1 MNKISKILIANR
13 GEIAIRVL
21 RTAKEMGI
29 KTVAI
34 YSEADKTAMHV
45 QMADEAWY
53 VGESPVSLSYLHI
66 ENIINVCIKAKVDA
80 VHPGYGFLS
89 ENAEFARRVIA
100 QNLIFIGPS
109 PESIALMGDKLKSK
123 EAVSNYGVPLIPG
136 DNLPLTDVQKAKSL
150 AKNIGYPVLI
160 KASAGGGGKGMRIV
174 NNEQE
179 LEEQVKRA
187 KSEAHTAFGDDRV
200 FMEKYIESPKHIEF
214 QVFGDTH
221 GNIEHLFE
229 RECSIQRRYQ
239 KVIEEA
245 PSPIMTRELREKMGK
260 AAVNVAKA
268 CNYLGAGT
276 VEFIVDKNK
285 NFYFLEMNTRLQ
297 VEHPVTECIT
307 GIDLVRE
314 QIRVAEGQK
323 LSFVKRNLSING
335 HAIQSRVY
343 AEDPENNF
351 LPQAGTLTIYQLP
364 GGPGVRVDDG
374 YLEGMDIPV
383 QYDPMISKLI
393 VHGSDREQ
401 AINRLKRAISEYK
414 IRGISTSLS
423 FCQFVINHAS
433 FLDGTYT
440 TGFMEKF
447 YNPSSLNDIDVEEE
461 KIAACM
467 AILLQ
472 NEPEREKALDSK
484 PSRVISSG
492 WKNKRK

>member
-1 MNKISKILIANR
+1 MNKISKLLIANR
-13 GEIAIRVL
+13 GEIAVRVL

-34 YSEADKTAMHV
+34 YSEADKNATHV
-45 QMADEAWY
+45 QLADEAWY

-66 ENIINVCIKAKVDA
+66 ENIIDICKKSKVDA

-100 QNLIFIGPS
+100 ENLIFIGPS

-123 EAVSNYGVPLIPG
+123 EAVANYDVPLIPG
-136 DNLPLTDVQKAKSL
+136 DDLPLTDVRKAISL
-150 AKNIGYPVLI
+150 AKDIGYPVLI

-174 NNEQE
+174 NNAEE
-179 LEEQVKRA
+179 LEEQIKRA
-187 KSEAHTAFGDDRV
+187 KSEALTAFGDDRV

-214 QVFGDTH
+214 QIFGDSH

-245 PSPIMTRELREKMGK
+245 PSPIMTNDLRDKMGK

-268 CNYLGAGT
+268 CHYLGAGT
-276 VEFIVDKNK
+276 VEFIVDKDRK
-285 NFYFLEMNTRLQ
+285 FYFLEMNTRLQ
-297 VEHPVTECIT
+297 VEHPVTEFIT
-307 GIDLVRE
+307 GIDLVKE
-314 QIRVAEGQK
+314 QIRVAEGKK
-323 LSFVKRNLSING
+323 LSFDKNSLSIRG
-335 HAIQSRVY
+335 HAIQARVY

-351 LPQAGTLTIYQLP
+351 LPQAGTLTTYRTP

-374 YLEGMDIPV
+374 YREGMDIPV
-383 QYDPMISKLI
+383 QYDPMIAKLI

-401 AINRLKRAISEYK
+401 AINRLKRSIEEYK
-414 IRGISTSLS
+414 ILGISTSLS
-423 FCQFVINHAS
+423 FCQQVLNHPS

-440 TGFMEKF
+440 TGFVAQF
-447 YNPSSLNDIDVEEE
+447 YSPSLLYNKEEEEE
-461 KIAACM
+461 KIAACL
-467 AILLQ
+467 AILIQSESDGNSSL
-472 NEPEREKALDSK
+472 NSK
-484 PSRVISSG
+484 PVRVSSSR